1 MFKLTHWSNKLPER
15 NTMINEEEVG
25 QKIRELRLNAKL
37 TLNELAEKAG
47 ISQGYLSKI
56 ENSKNAPPVSTLLMI
71 AKALNVGIS
80 QIFGE
85 NESQMPISLIRKK
98 DRPFVA
104 RNGSIFGYSYQALA
118 HKFKN
123 KYFDPYI
130 LHIPGDL
137 ERETDFHFEHK
148 GQEMMFVVNGKMRF
162 LYGEKEFILD
172 EGDCIFFD
180 SSIPHN
186 GFSCDTNKVECLIAI
201 YTPD

>member
-1 MFKLTHWSNKLPER
+1 
-15 NTMINEEEVG
+15 MINEEEVG
-25 QKIRELRLNAKL
+25 QKIKELRLDARL

-71 AKALNVGIS
+71 AKALGVGIS

-85 NESQMPISLIRKK
+85 NESQMPISLVRKK

-118 HKFKN
+118 HKFQN
-123 KYFDPYI
+123 KHFDPYI

-137 ERETDFHFEHK
+137 KRETDFHFEHK
-148 GQEMMFVVNGKMRF
+148 GEEMMFVVKGKLRF
-162 LYGEKEFILD
+162 FYGEQEFILV

-186 GFSCDTNKVECLIAI
+186 GFSCDTNEVECLIAI
-201 YTPD
+201 YTPK

>member
-1 MFKLTHWSNKLPER
+1 
-15 NTMINEEEVG
+15 MINEEEVG
-25 QKIRELRLNAKL
+25 QKIKELRLNARL

-123 KYFDPYI
+123 KHFDPYI
-130 LHIPGDL
+130 LAQDQ
-137 ERETDFHFEHK
+137 K
-148 GQEMMFVVNGKMRF
+148 
-162 LYGEKEFILD
+162 IL
-172 EGDCIFFD
+172 
-180 SSIPHN
+180 
-186 GFSCDTNKVECLIAI
+186 
-201 YTPD
+201 